1 MNVIDSALLRAD
13 QTKAVLLGD
22 GVVSQTGRLFKQ
34 LFPGQRAIIIADPNT
49 YKVAG
54 KQICE
59 ILLRESIDQEEPFI
73 FTDPD
78 LFAGYAYVEQ
88 LTRRLQQT
96 GAIPIAVG
104 SGTINDITKL
114 SSYNRARPYMVAATA
129 ASMDGYT
136 AFGASITLHGSKQSI
151 KCDAPRACVADTAI
165 IGNAPSELTASGY
178 ADLFAKVT
186 AGADWILADEL
197 GVEPIDR
204 FAWSVVQDG
213 LKAALADPEGAKRGD
228 ASAIKPLME
237 GLLLGGFAMQA
248 VKTSRPA
255 SGSEHQFSHLWDME
269 HLKLNGKTVYHGFK
283 VGVGMCAVAALYEKF
298 LNEDIPSLNIE
309 RCIKAWPKFEQQ
321 QEDALAMFADSDI
334 PTLAAKESGAKYVST
349 RALRDQLTLLQGRW
363 GRIKERLENQLIP
376 QSEMKRR
383 LKLVGA
389 PTEPEEIGVSREQLA
404 KSFLR
409 AQMIRRR
416 FTVLDVALRIGKLKE
431 WSGVSESV
439 TF

>member
-1 MNVIDSALLRAD
+1 MNVIDTALLRAD

-54 KQICE
+54 KQIYE
-59 ILLRESIDQEEPFI
+59 LFQRDNIDQEEPYV
-73 FTDPD
+73 FTNPD
-78 LFAGYAYVEQ
+78 LFAGYAFVEQ
-88 LTRRLQQT
+88 LTRRLQET
-96 GAIPIAVG
+96 SAIPIAVG
-104 SGTINDITKL
+104 SGTINDIVKL

-151 KCDAPRACVADTAI
+151 KCDAPVGCIADTAI
-165 IGNAPSELTASGY
+165 IGKAPSELTASGY

-186 AGADWILADEL
+186 AGADWILAEEL
-197 GVEPIDR
+197 GVEPIDP

-213 LKAALADPEGAKRGD
+213 LKAALADPEGAKRGEY
-228 ASAIKPLME
+228 SAIKPLME
-237 GLLLGGFAMQA
+237 GLLLGGFAMQT

-269 HLKLNGKTVYHGFK
+269 HLKYNGKSVYHGFK
-283 VGVGMCAVAALYEKF
+283 VGVGMCAVASLYEKF
-298 LNEDIPSLNIE
+298 LNENIPSLNIE
-309 RCIKAWPKFEQQ
+309 RCIKAWPTFEQQ
-321 QEDALAMFADSDI
+321 QEAALSMFADSDI
-334 PTLAAKESGAKYVST
+334 PTLGAKETGAKYVSP
-349 RALRDQLTLLQGRW
+349 RALRDQLTLLQCRW
-363 GRIKERLENQLIP
+363 DRIKERLENQLIP
-376 QSEMKRR
+376 LPEMKRR

-389 PTEPEEIGVSREQLA
+389 PTEPEEIGVSRERLT
-404 KSFLR
+404 KSFER

-416 FTVLDVALRIGKLKE
+416 FTVLDVALRIGKLKD
-431 WSGVSESV
+431 WSGIAES
-439 TF
+439 